1 MTVTAPTA
9 LSGGIIVTPDSK
21 ASGPRHKGRGL
32 FISADELLL
41 CEPGELARQGCEFV
55 SVQDPVSAGLRIDE
69 DLRLLRF
76 LREITSHTIR
86 LEWTLAGRP
95 LPHLSTFVHLIPPMG
110 YADDAARACVE
121 AWRDG
126 YRYGAFYYRC
136 GPDFVTI
143 KDVRTGIE
151 AAHLTIDGDG
161 SAHFRALADGESLA
175 ELDNGL
181 RDGLH
186 DAVEADLAVQGDE
199 TFLVL
204 PYRMRHWPVPFL
216 AV

>member
-1 MTVTAPTA
+1 MAVTASTG
-9 LSGGIIVTPDSK
+9 LSGEMIVTPDRK
-21 ASGPRHKGRGL
+21 AAGSSRKRRDRL
-32 FISADELLL
+32 IEADELSLYD
-41 CEPGELARQGCEFV
+41 PGELALQGYVFV
-55 SVQDPVSAGLRIDE
+55 SVHGPVRAGLHIDD

-86 LEWTLAGRP
+86 LEWTLAGCP
-95 LPHLSTFVHLIPPMG
+95 LLDPSAFVHLVPPAAG
-110 YADDAARACVE
+110 ADNAARACAE

-136 GPDFVTI
+136 GPDFVTV
-143 KDVRTGIE
+143 KDVRAGVE

-161 SAHFRALADGESLA
+161 SAHFRALTDGERLA
-175 ELDNGL
+175 DLDS
-181 RDGLH
+181 GLH
-186 DAVEADLAVQGDE
+186 DALHDAMEAGLAVQGDD